1 MGLKKKRYMSW
12 ILILLS
18 HFNDTHH
25 DQSLFF
31 FFGQVM
37 YWIVGD
43 SN

>member
-31 FFGQVM
+31 FFWTSDVL
-37 YWIVGD
+37 D
-43 SN
+43 SRR